1 MSEREAP
8 TRFAVTLRF
17 HGDLAYFLKRSDS
30 HGQVVQLLGEKT
42 SVKDVIEACGVP
54 HPEVDLIVC
63 GGVPR
68 GFGFHVTEESSVD
81 VYAIASAPDLHPAE
95 RLQRRHLTR
104 FVVDGHLGKLA
115 RDLRLLGFDTT
126 YRRDAEDVDLVR
138 VAVAEERALLTRD
151 RRLLMHSV
159 ISDGYCPR
167 SQLPAEQLVD
177 VVRRFELLP
186 AIRPFTRCLRC
197 NGILERAQKEA
208 VLADLEPLTKIYYVD
223 FRRCAEC
230 SHVYWAG
237 SHFDKLQARID
248 AMRAK
253 ARLQSEQPEK
263 SGPDWARTSDPA
275 LIKRML

>member
-1 MSEREAP
+1 MNERERL

-30 HGQVVQLLGEKT
+30 GGEVVRLLGEKT

-68 GFGFHVTEESSVD
+68 RFGFHLTEESSVN
-81 VYAIASAPDLHPAE
+81 VYPVASARDLHPAE
-95 RLQRRHLTR
+95 RLQRRQVTR

-115 RDLRLLGFDTT
+115 RDLRLLGFDTS
-126 YRRDAEDVDLVR
+126 YRSEAEDMELVR
-138 VAVAEERALLTRD
+138 VAAAERRALLTRD

-167 SQLPAEQLVD
+167 SQPAAEQLVE
-177 VVRRFELLP
+177 VVRRFDLRP
-186 AIRPFTRCLRC
+186 AIRAFTRCLRC
-197 NGILERAQKEA
+197 NGILERAQKET
-208 VLADLEPLTKIYYVD
+208 VLADLEPLTKIYYSD
-223 FRRCAEC
+223 FRRCTEC
-230 SHVYWAG
+230 SHIYWAG
-237 SHFDKLQARID
+237 SHFGKLLARID
-248 AMRAK
+248 AVRTQVG
-253 ARLQSEQPEK
+253 LHGEEPEK